1 MKEVIN
7 PMMSDEMG
15 RNNGNGKLDALRKRE
30 AALRE
35 AITKEK
41 VRQLK
46 ANARLEAREAAIVG
60 DALCKYAAKSLD
72 FKLMLK
78 QVLASAVTEDAA
90 RKFLANRGWL

>member
-1 MKEVIN
+1 MQ
-7 PMMSDEMG
+7 
-15 RNNGNGKLDALRKRE
+15 NNSGGDANSRIGALLKRE
-30 AALRE
+30 AALKE

-41 VRQLK
+41 IRQLK
-46 ANARLEAREAAIVG
+46 ANAKLEAREAAIVG